1 MHEKIL
7 YSTAMQRNLMKGLVK
22 MRIDMIV
29 MATICTSMVLNKTD
43 IKKMTLSK
51 YALKEGALSM
61 VISGKA

>member
-1 MHEKIL
+1 
-7 YSTAMQRNLMKGLVK
+7 
-22 MRIDMIV
+22 MIV
-29 MATICTSMVLNKTD
+29 MATICTSMVLNKTG